1 METYYWLILMAV
13 MIAIEIITLGL
24 STIWFAIGALAAY
37 VAALFGADVAVQ
49 VVVFLV
55 VSLAAL
61 FFTRPVAVRFFNN
74 KDREKTN
81 VDSVIGSAA
90 KVIEKIDNFN
100 AKGRVMLNGME
111 WMARSVDGSEIEAGE
126 TVVIKE
132 VSGVKLMCEKEKVK

>member
-37 VAALFGADVAVQ
+37 VVALFGADVAVQ

>member
-37 VAALFGADVAVQ
+37 VVALFGADVAVQ

-61 FFTRPVAVRFFNN
+61 FFTRPVAVRLFNN

-81 VDSVIGSAA
+81 VDSLIGSAA

-132 VSGVKLMCEKEKVK
+132 VSGVKLMCEKEK

>member
-37 VAALFGADVAVQ
+37 IAALFGADVAVQ

>member
-37 VAALFGADVAVQ
+37 IAALFGANVVVQ
-49 VVVFLV
+49 VVVFLA
-55 VSLAAL
+55 VSLVAL
-61 FFTRPVAVRFFNN
+61 FFTRPVAVRYFNN

-81 VDSVIGSAA
+81 VDSMPGSTA

-111 WMARSVDGSEIEAGE
+111 WMARSADGSVIDVGE
-126 TVVIKE
+126 TVIVKE
-132 VSGVKLMCEKEKVK
+132 VSGVKLICEIKAGQ

>member
-81 VDSVIGSAA
+81 VDSLIGSAA

-132 VSGVKLMCEKEKVK
+132 VSGVKLMCEKEK

>member
-1 METYYWLILMAV
+1 MESYYWLILMAV

-24 STIWFAIGALAAY
+24 STIWFAIGALVAY
-37 VAALFGADVAVQ
+37 IVALFGADVAVQ

-81 VDSVIGSAA
+81 VDSVIGSVA
-90 KVIEKIDNFN
+90 KVVEKIDNFN
-100 AKGRVMLNGME
+100 SKGRVKLNGME
-111 WMARSVDGSEIEAGE
+111 WMARSVDGSEIEIGE
-126 TVVIKE
+126 SVVIKE
-132 VSGVKLMCEKEKVK
+132 VSGVKLMCEKAE